1 MDTSHVHQ
9 FLRSK
14 NWFDPEHD
22 SRYINLNHPYAILVS
37 GEEGRITLRGK
48 AGTDDG
54 QSGEEIFSFNTLK
67 ELQLWFEENIG
78 E

>member
-1 MDTSHVHQ
+1 MDTSQVHA
-9 FLRSK
+9 FLHSK
-14 NWFDPEHD
+14 NWFDPDQD
-22 SRYINLNHPYAILVS
+22 SRYIHLHHPYAVLVS
-37 GEEGRITLRGK
+37 PQEGRITLRGK

-54 QSGEEIFSFNTLK
+54 QNGEEIFSFNTLK

>member
-1 MDTSHVHQ
+1 MDVSQVHE

-14 NWFDPEHD
+14 NWLDNDHD
-22 SRYINLNHPYAILVS
+22 SRYIHLNHPYAILIS

-48 AGTDDG
+48 TGDDDG
-54 QSGEEIFSFNTLK
+54 QNGEEIFSFNSLK
-67 ELQLWFEENIG
+67 ELQIWFEENVG